1 VSVFSVDDEEEEE
14 QRDVCVVSVRWV
26 TCDVCLCSVLMM
38 MRTRNSVMCV
48 L

>member
-1 VSVFSVDDEEEEE
+1 MSVFSVDDDEDEE

-38 MRTRNSVMCV
+38 RRRRNSVI
-48 L
+48 